1 LTITSPSALNLV
13 SSPTAPYKGWIPL
26 RLTPEVH
33 RRAAARAEAEG
44 LSLNQ
49 WIAKHIEAAVSRP

>member
-1 LTITSPSALNLV
+1 M
-13 SSPTAPYKGWIPL
+13 PL

-49 WIAKHIEAAVSRP
+49 WIAKRIEAAVSRP